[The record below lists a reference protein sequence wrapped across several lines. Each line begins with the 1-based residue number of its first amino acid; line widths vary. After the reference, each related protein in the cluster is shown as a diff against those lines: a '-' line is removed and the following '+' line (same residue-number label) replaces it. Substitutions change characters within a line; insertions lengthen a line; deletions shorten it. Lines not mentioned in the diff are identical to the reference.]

1 MFFIR
6 HLTLLCCIVSLT
18 LTSAETVPTLA
29 IGASAPA
36 FNLPGVDGKNHT
48 LDEYKDAR
56 ILVILFTCNHCPTAQ
71 AYEARIQSIVNDYQ
85 TKGVTLVAINPN
97 NNRSIRLSELGY
109 SEMGDSL
116 AEMKIRAA
124 DHHFTYNYLDDGD
137 TQSVSR
143 AYGPRVTPHVFVFDA
158 SRTLRYEG
166 RIDDSERLSLV
177 KNNDLRLAL
186 DALIAGKEPISPH
199 TKVAGCTTKWFGKEE
214 SVKDYYAQ
222 VAAEPVTL
230 ELADAAALTALSANA
245 TKKLRLITAWNT
257 TCAPCVHE
265 LPEFVTINRMYR
277 KRDFE
282 LITVSTNFPDE
293 HAPALKVLSENQVAM
308 KNVIFADNDKF
319 KLMEALD
326 PEWQGETPY
335 TILVAPGGKIVKR
348 WVGTIEPLVVKRSI
362 VELLGRVYGK

>member
-6 HLTLLCCIVSLT
+6 HLTLLCCIASLT

-56 ILVILFTCNHCPTAQ
+56 FLVILFTCNHCPTAQ

-143 AYGPRVTPHVFVFDA
+143 AYGHMFLYLMQAAPYAMKDALTTANVYHWLKIMTYA
-158 SRTLRYEG
+158 SR
-166 RIDDSERLSLV
+166 
-177 KNNDLRLAL
+177 
-186 DALIAGKEPISPH
+186 
-199 TKVAGCTTKWFGKEE
+199 
-214 SVKDYYAQ
+214 
-222 VAAEPVTL
+222 
-230 ELADAAALTALSANA
+230 
-245 TKKLRLITAWNT
+245 
-257 TCAPCVHE
+257 
-265 LPEFVTINRMYR
+265 
-277 KRDFE
+277 
-282 LITVSTNFPDE
+282 
-293 HAPALKVLSENQVAM
+293 
-308 KNVIFADNDKF
+308 
-319 KLMEALD
+319 LM
-326 PEWQGETPY
+326 
-335 TILVAPGGKIVKR
+335 R
-348 WVGTIEPLVVKRSI
+348 
-362 VELLGRVYGK
+362 